1 MFKFSSVIE
10 TFTSIFSGN
19 SKIEGSSEN
28 QKLRPNLRAII
39 NTTYIFGDMED
50 VDALDFS
57 KRFGGSITLSYNP
70 KYLEDVRL
78 FIQYY
83 YGQDYYN
90 IHFENTLSEL
100 RIGLI
105 ADPFGI

>member
-1 MFKFSSVIE
+1 
-10 TFTSIFSGN
+10 
-19 SKIEGSSEN
+19 
-28 QKLRPNLRAII
+28 
-39 NTTYIFGDMED
+39 MED

-57 KRFGGSITLSYNP
+57 KRFGSSITLSYNP

-78 FIQYY
+78 FVQYY